1 MRHIPSFLQPYL
13 ETDAMQR
20 LKGIDMN
27 CGVQLTSFPLFVN
40 RKTVNRYTHSLI
52 TALLAWHFTADDK
65 QTLACLFHDIAT
77 PVFSHTVDFVNGDY
91 MNQES
96 TEAGIAEILE
106 KDAGIFTQLKKDGM

>member
-1 MRHIPSFLQPYL
+1 MRYIPSFLQPYL

-52 TALLAWHFTADDK
+52 TALLAWHFTADEK
-65 QTLACLFHDIAT
+65 QTSSAVIRLCVYLITDTCL
-77 PVFSHTVDFVNGDY
+77 PVSRYRNTC
-91 MNQES
+91 
-96 TEAGIAEILE
+96 
-106 KDAGIFTQLKKDGM
+106 IFPYG

>member
-52 TALLAWHFTADDK
+52 TALLAWHFTADENRH
-65 QTLACLFHDIAT
+65 LPACFTISQHLYFPIRLIL
-77 PVFSHTVDFVNGDY
+77 
-91 MNQES
+91 S
-96 TEAGIAEILE
+96 TGTI
-106 KDAGIFTQLKKDGM
+106 